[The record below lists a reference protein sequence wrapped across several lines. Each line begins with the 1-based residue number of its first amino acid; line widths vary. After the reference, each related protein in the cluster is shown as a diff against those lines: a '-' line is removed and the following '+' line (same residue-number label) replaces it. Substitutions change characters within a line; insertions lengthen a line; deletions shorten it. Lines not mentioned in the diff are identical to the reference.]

1 MDWVRRRL
9 TVRQELWS
17 VFPAAGELR
26 WSFKGILDRGK
37 GARPDFGPGGAL
49 IGKFLERDLNK
60 SPHQG
65 MLTAAGE
72 TRELRASELN
82 LGP

>member
-1 MDWVRRRL
+1 M
-9 TVRQELWS
+9 RQRSWS

-26 WSFKGILDRGK
+26 RSFKGILDLGK

-49 IGKFLERDLNK
+49 TGKFLERDLSK

-72 TRELRASELN
+72 TRQFRASELN
-82 LGP
+82 RGP